1 LSLRI
6 GFACGLAA
14 LALTPTV
21 HAQTWRVGAAFA
33 ADAWFSPQTA
43 GQGIAIADVRGR
55 GLIGGGDLHFLYN
68 TDTLQVSV
76 ENVPVGSPRL
86 QFNAAV
92 RGEALIAGVLTNYF
106 VGARKLEALGFFASY
121 VLATASLKWLPAE
134 RHSLEL
140 VATGRRWFFG
150 RNTDLLAEVTT
161 LPPVAWVFEPR
172 LRYTFWNLSAGSR
185 EWGAE
190 VLFPRVT
197 GVAAGVELG
206 IDLRDDTSAWGA
218 PPNPPPNSP
227 ARRNQ
232 PGAVIFTARQ
242 WLRAGVQLGARV
254 RLQFD
259 ETASWGAGEDDLTRV
274 RVGGMNPYVVAIPGL
289 PWPAL
294 LCERLVAGQVGVHIR
309 PSLAH
314 PHELGVAVAGGA
326 FNDVRR
332 TGALSDFDGAG
343 GAALFGDLRFG
354 RWQVYA
360 RAGWAFPVA
369 WLDDVPHVSAF
380 AGVGAGW

>member
-1 LSLRI
+1 VTPRVALAI
-6 GFACGLAA
+6 GAAA
-14 LALTPTV
+14 LTLSSTA
-21 HAQTWRVGAAFA
+21 HAQTTWRVGAAFA
-33 ADAWFSPQTA
+33 ADAWFSPDTA

-55 GLIGGGDLHFLYN
+55 GLVGGGDLHLLYN

-86 QFNAAV
+86 QFNAAL
-92 RGEALIAGVLTNYF
+92 RGEALIAGVLTNHF
-106 VGARKLEALGFFASY
+106 VRAHNLPERGLFASY
-121 VLATASLKWLPAE
+121 VLAAASLKWLPAE

-140 VATGRRWFFG
+140 VAAGRRWFFG
-150 RNTDLLAEVTT
+150 RSSDASAAQTT
-161 LPPVAWVFEPR
+161 LPPDAWVFEPR
-172 LRYTFWNLSAGSR
+172 LRYTFWNLSAGAR
-185 EWGAE
+185 ERGAE

-206 IDLRDDTSAWGA
+206 VDLRDDTAAWGA
-218 PPNPPPNSP
+218 LPG
-227 ARRNQ
+227 AGLRRNE

-254 RLQFD
+254 RLQVD

-294 LCERLVAGQVGVHIR
+294 LCERLVAGQVGVHVR

-343 GAALFGDLRFG
+343 GAALFTDLRFG
-354 RWQVYA
+354 RWQVYV
-360 RAGWAFPVA
+360 RAGWALPVA

>member
-1 LSLRI
+1 VTPRVAL
-6 GFACGLAA
+6 ACGAAA
-14 LALTPTV
+14 LALTSTA

-33 ADAWFSPQTA
+33 ADVWLSPDTA
-43 GQGIAIADVRGR
+43 GQGIALADVRGR
-55 GLIGGGDLHFLYN
+55 GLVGGGDLHLLYN

-76 ENVPVGSPRL
+76 EDVPLGASRL
-86 QFNAAV
+86 RFNAAL
-92 RGEALIAGVLTNYF
+92 RGEALIAGVLTNHF
-106 VGARKLEALGFFASY
+106 VRARNRSERGLFASY

-140 VATGRRWFFG
+140 VAAGRRWFFG
-150 RNTDLLAEVTT
+150 RNGDASAAQTT
-161 LPPVAWVFEPR
+161 LPPDAWVFEPR
-172 LRYTFWNLSAGSR
+172 LRYTFWNLSAGVR

-206 IDLRDDTSAWGA
+206 LDLRDDTTAWGA
-218 PPNPPPNSP
+218 RPGDPL
-227 ARRNQ
+227 RRNV
-232 PGAVIFTARQ
+232 PGAAIFTARQ

-254 RLQFD
+254 RLQVD
-259 ETASWGAGEDDLTRV
+259 ETASWGEGEDDLTRV

-294 LCERLVAGQVGVHIR
+294 LCERLVAGQVGVHVR

-332 TGALSDFDGAG
+332 TGALGDFDGAG
-343 GAALFGDLRFG
+343 GAALFTDLRFG

-360 RAGWAFPVA
+360 RVGWAFPVA